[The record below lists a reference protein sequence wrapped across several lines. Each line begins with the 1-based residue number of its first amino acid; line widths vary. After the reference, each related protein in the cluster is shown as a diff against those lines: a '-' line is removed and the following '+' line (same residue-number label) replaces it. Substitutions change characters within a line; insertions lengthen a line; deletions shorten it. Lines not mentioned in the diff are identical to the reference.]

1 MFAGIAPADPPGK
14 SKMFVHDMVLYGG
27 KANLL
32 GSEFADWLGSLWHGK
47 RLAATIAVI
56 TLLVAGAFWYF
67 GAPLPSDSPDDNK
80 ADLRGPEA
88 WYRAEF
94 FVQEVDEGARLCWHI
109 RRRQV
114 ERMHLERRHR
124 VLGKQ

>member
-56 TLLVAGAFWYF
+56 TLLAAGAFWNF
-67 GAPLPSDSPDDNK
+67 GAPLPYDSPDDNK
-80 ADLRGPEA
+80 ADLRVPETG
-88 WYRAEF
+88 YRAEF
-94 FVQEVDEGARLCWHI
+94 LVQEIDEGARLCWHK
-109 RRRQV
+109 RRGQV
-114 ERMHLERRHR
+114 ECMHIERRHR